1 MKILQVNAVYGIKS
15 TGRTCAELTDAIKAH
30 SGESLTACSTQTAL
44 ADAVCIAP
52 MWECKFHALASRVTG
67 LQGYFS
73 PVSTAN
79 LIKLIHSYEPDVVHL
94 RNLHSNYLNLNV
106 LFRFLASKDIP
117 TVVTLHDCWPY
128 TGKCTH
134 YTAVG
139 CNKWQTGCHACPK
152 LKCDNKSWFFDRTA
166 KMWHDK
172 EAGWQSIPRLAVVGV
187 SDWITQE
194 AERSPMFA
202 HAKIIRRIYNWIDLD
217 VFAPCDTQKAKE
229 KLGFAG
235 KKIILGVASS
245 WSERKGLDKFFA
257 LADSLDRDEKI
268 VFVGRMPHQA
278 LPENVLSVLETTDVK
293 ELAAYY
299 NAADVFLQLSEE
311 ETFGKVTA
319 EALACGTPVITNN
332 KTANPELVDA
342 TCGITLAATDCIS
355 VAEALKTVLQN
366 GKEHYTQT
374 CTARARRLFEKDA
387 NIRLY
392 ENLYAELAGRCMD

>member
-106 LFRFLASKDIP
+106 LFRFLTSKDIP

-139 CNKWQTGCHACPK
+139 CNK
-152 LKCDNKSWFFDRTA
+152 
-166 KMWHDK
+166 
-172 EAGWQSIPRLAVVGV
+172 
-187 SDWITQE
+187 
-194 AERSPMFA
+194 
-202 HAKIIRRIYNWIDLD
+202 
-217 VFAPCDTQKAKE
+217 
-229 KLGFAG
+229 
-235 KKIILGVASS
+235 
-245 WSERKGLDKFFA
+245 
-257 LADSLDRDEKI
+257 
-268 VFVGRMPHQA
+268 
-278 LPENVLSVLETTDVK
+278 
-293 ELAAYY
+293 
-299 NAADVFLQLSEE
+299 
-311 ETFGKVTA
+311 
-319 EALACGTPVITNN
+319 
-332 KTANPELVDA
+332 
-342 TCGITLAATDCIS
+342 
-355 VAEALKTVLQN
+355 
-366 GKEHYTQT
+366 
-374 CTARARRLFEKDA
+374 
-387 NIRLY
+387 
-392 ENLYAELAGRCMD
+392 